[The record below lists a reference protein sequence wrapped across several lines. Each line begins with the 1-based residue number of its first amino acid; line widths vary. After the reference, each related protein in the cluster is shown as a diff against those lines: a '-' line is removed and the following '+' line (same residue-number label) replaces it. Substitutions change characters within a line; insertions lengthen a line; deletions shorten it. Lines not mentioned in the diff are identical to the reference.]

1 MILLLL
7 FIKSKILVKKKH
19 TLFHFTDSHYL
30 SLTSALLG
38 RHAIFYPHPRLVFE
52 TETYRLVDSVN

>member
-7 FIKSKILVKKKH
+7 FIESKILVKKKH
-19 TLFHFTDSHYL
+19 TLFHFIDSHYL

-38 RHAIFYPHPRLVFE
+38 RHAIFYLHPRLVLE